1 MNESDK
7 MILFH
12 KTLAQ
17 HGEVYEIRS
26 DESISNHRGL
36 KNHDNGGFFIGFL
49 PEVAIMPHDEVKGAV
64 SRHVYRVIKVGT
76 AVHEGLSYQT
86 KAYCEKLRLG
96 FGQDEVGVRLA
107 D

>member
-1 MNESDK
+1 MNETDK
-7 MILFH
+7 MILF
-12 KTLAQ
+12 TNSLAQ
-17 HGEVYEIRS
+17 HGEMYEIRS
-26 DESISNHRGL
+26 DVSISNHRGL

-49 PEVAIMPHDEVKGAV
+49 PEVAVMPHDELKGAV
-64 SRHVYRVIKVGT
+64 SQHAYRVIKVRM

-96 FGQDEVGVRLA
+96 FGQDG